1 MPFLSEV
8 KVKKE
13 INLEKQQ
20 PEIEK
25 KYMIERKSNEGSKQ
39 QLAFPL

>member
-1 MPFLSEV
+1 MPFLSVV

-25 KYMIERKSNEGSKQ
+25 KYMIEREKAMSEVSSS
-39 QLAFPL
+39 